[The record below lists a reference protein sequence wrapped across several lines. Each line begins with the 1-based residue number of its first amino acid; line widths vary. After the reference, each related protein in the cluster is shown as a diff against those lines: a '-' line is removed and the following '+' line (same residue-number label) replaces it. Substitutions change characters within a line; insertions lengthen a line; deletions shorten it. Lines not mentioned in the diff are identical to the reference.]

1 MNQTSESNG
10 RTGWPIVLIAASLLL
25 VLGRDLLDNNR
36 QQAALKLTVARQE
49 EGVAKSRDVAKGL
62 RINVPANYFPC
73 DDPRLPPLMTWRS
86 HAHLLY
92 ANWLNYY
99 VYQATPFDLE
109 KLPATSRG
117 AASRPSGD

>member
-49 EGVAKSRDVAKGL
+49 EGVAKSRDVAKGFEKMMRDL
-62 RINVPANYFPC
+62 LQLAQTDTEAKAIVAKYGIAVNAPPA
-73 DDPRLPPLMTWRS
+73 
-86 HAHLLY
+86 A
-92 ANWLNYY
+92 
-99 VYQATPFDLE
+99 
-109 KLPATSRG
+109 
-117 AASRPSGD
+117 RPK